1 MDLKELRDIKGRRHP
16 WETARLK
23 AVKKIIGSSLFEG
36 MRLLDLGC
44 GDGFVARGVLSG
56 LQKKDITAVD
66 INLTD
71 EQIKSLEG
79 MSEGV
84 IYQRGQSAEG
94 SFDMILLLDVVE
106 HIEDDKGFLALLVD
120 KHLEKGGKVMITVPA
135 FGLLYGGHDRFLGHF
150 RRYDLAGLESLV
162 KESGLKAL
170 SSGYLFFSLLL
181 PKLIF
186 YKLLGS
192 GKSAPGI
199 GRWNGSRLLTKAV
212 ECALEMDNSLLLN
225 AGRIG
230 LKIPGLTGWVL
241 CEKR

>member
-1 MDLKELRDIKGRRHP
+1 MDLKELRDIDGGRHP

-23 AVKKIIGSSLFEG
+23 AVKEIIAPCLFEG

-44 GDGFVARGVLSG
+44 GDGFATRGILSG
-56 LQKKDITAVD
+56 LKRKDITAVD
-66 INLTD
+66 VNLTD
-71 EQIKSLEG
+71 VQIGSLG
-79 MSEGV
+79 SLSEG
-84 IYQRGQSAEG
+84 IRYQRGLPEEG
-94 SFDMILLLDVVE
+94 SFDMILLLDVLE
-106 HIEDDKGFLALLVD
+106 HVEDDRDFLALLVE
-120 KHLEKGGKVMITVPA
+120 KYLRKGGKVMITVPA
-135 FGLLYGGHDRFLGHF
+135 FQTLFGGHDRFLGHF
-150 RRYDLAGLESLV
+150 RRYRLSGLEALA

-186 YKLLGS
+186 YKLFRS
-192 GKSAPGI
+192 DKANEGI
-199 GRWNGSRLLTKAV
+199 GGWAGGKAITKAV
-212 ECALEMDNSLLLN
+212 ECVLKMDNSFLLS